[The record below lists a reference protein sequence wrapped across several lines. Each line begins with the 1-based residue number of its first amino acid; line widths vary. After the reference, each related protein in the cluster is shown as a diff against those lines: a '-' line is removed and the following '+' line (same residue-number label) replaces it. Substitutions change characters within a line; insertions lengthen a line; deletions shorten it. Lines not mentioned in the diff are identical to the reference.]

1 MRLTFL
7 LTTGVLALGA
17 CGTTP
22 GPDGDSPVDGS
33 GGTAGG
39 TGAGGNAVGG
49 SSTGG
54 SSTGGVSAGG
64 TSSGGATAGGT
75 SSGGA
80 TAGGTSSGGSA
91 DDGEVD
97 VLVFSR
103 TVEYRHASIEDG
115 VAALQTLA
123 DQRGWALSATEDAAM
138 FAADTL
144 AAFDVVV
151 FLSTTGD
158 VLDAAQQTAF
168 EDFIRSGKGY
178 VGVHAASDT
187 EYDWPW
193 YGELVGAYF
202 SAHPDIQQASV
213 LVEDTEHPATVG
225 LGSPWI
231 RTDEWYGFDQNPRGA
246 VSVLLTVDE
255 SSYDAGEGS
264 LGDDHPIAWYHEY
277 DGGRSFYTAL
287 GHTPESYIEP
297 SFLDHLAGGI
307 EWATGSP

>member
-1 MRLTFL
+1 
-7 LTTGVLALGA
+7 
-17 CGTTP
+17 
-22 GPDGDSPVDGS
+22 
-33 GGTAGG
+33 
-39 TGAGGNAVGG
+39 
-49 SSTGG
+49 
-54 SSTGGVSAGG
+54 
-64 TSSGGATAGGT
+64 
-75 SSGGA
+75 
-80 TAGGTSSGGSA
+80 
-91 DDGEVD
+91 

-115 VAALQTLA
+115 VEALQTLA

-138 FAADTL
+138 FMPHLL
-144 AAFDVVV
+144 AEFDVVV

-158 VLDAAQQTAF
+158 VLDAAQQVAF
-168 EDFIRSGKGY
+168 EDFIGSGNGY

-193 YGELVGAYF
+193 YGDLVGAYF
-202 SAHPDIQQASV
+202 SAHPDIQEASV
-213 LVEDTEHPATVG
+213 LVEDAEHPATVG

-246 VSVLLTVDE
+246 VSVLLAVDE

-287 GHTPESYIEP
+287 GHTAESYIEP
-297 SFLDHLAGGI
+297 SFLTHLAGGI
-307 EWATGSP
+307 EWAAGTP